1 MGLLGFS
8 RDVQPFALVV
18 LDTIGHHFDEV
29 RSGAEE
35 NPPRCGNAFDPSA
48 ERAML
53 RCGRVLL
60 EMLDGEERAMAASID
75 EVERH
80 ELQHQIDGP
89 LLSLAGPVLE
99 KLAGYTDDA
108 KDRVNRELSAYIAQL
123 THVSSPAK
131 LGLIMPLRF
140 ALLSDR
146 GTYHH
151 AAVLLFEALVDRPVC
166 DARGDVDPALVE
178 AAFDELIAL
187 PDEALR
193 RRAADAWERLYGEQL
208 PHVERIDETAAPDAD
223 TSAAASPSPSAP
235 VVAPDEEELP

>member
-1 MGLLGFS
+1 
-8 RDVQPFALVV
+8 
-18 LDTIGHHFDEV
+18 
-29 RSGAEE
+29 
-35 NPPRCGNAFDPSA
+35 
-48 ERAML
+48 
-53 RCGRVLL
+53 
-60 EMLDGEERAMAASID
+60 
-75 EVERH
+75 VERH